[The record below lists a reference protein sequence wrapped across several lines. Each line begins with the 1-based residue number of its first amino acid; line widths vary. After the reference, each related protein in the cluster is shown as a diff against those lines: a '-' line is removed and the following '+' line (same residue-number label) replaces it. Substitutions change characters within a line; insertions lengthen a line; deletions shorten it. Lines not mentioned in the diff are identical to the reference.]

1 MESTEGPPVLCRLP
15 LLETKPSLGRRIL
28 SGAGQHAL
36 VLPELAVCGENSA
49 SKKIEKTPTGRIR
62 ELRKG
67 LLEMGSLERRHSEK
81 KEYSPQAV
89 FHNENEKQ
97 RLNGSA
103 SMYSEIQRER
113 AEIGGLM
120 ARPEYREWNPELIKP
135 KKLLNPV
142 KASRTHQEMH
152 RELLM
157 NHRRGLGVDSKPEL
171 QRVLEHRRRNQLIKK
186 KKEELEAKRLQCPF
200 EQELLRRQQRLN
212 QLEKPPEKEED
223 HAPEFIKVRENLRRI
238 TTLTSG
244 ERAL

>member
-1 MESTEGPPVLCRLP
+1 MKKGADQQQLSRLLSTAVLS
-15 LLETKPSLGRRIL
+15 E
-28 SGAGQHAL
+28 
-36 VLPELAVCGENSA
+36 AVA
-49 SKKIEKTPTGRIR
+49 HP
-62 ELRKG
+62 
-67 LLEMGSLERRHSEK
+67 
-81 KEYSPQAV
+81 
-89 FHNENEKQ
+89 
-97 RLNGSA
+97 

-113 AEIGGLM
+113 ADIGGLM
-120 ARPEYREWNPELIKP
+120 ARPEHREWNPELIKP

-142 KASRTHQEMH
+142 KASRNHQEMH

>member
-1 MESTEGPPVLCRLP
+1 M
-15 LLETKPSLGRRIL
+15 
-28 SGAGQHAL
+28 
-36 VLPELAVCGENSA
+36 
-49 SKKIEKTPTGRIR
+49 TPNIR
-62 ELRKG
+62 G
-67 LLEMGSLERRHSEK
+67 LLPSSPWLSERPSPYLADSGSLLSLYGSLE
-81 KEYSPQAV
+81 PFVV
-89 FHNENEKQ
+89 F
-97 RLNGSA
+97 RFIGLPA
-103 SMYSEIQRER
+103 LYSEIQRER
-113 AEIGGLM
+113 ADIGGLM

-142 KASRTHQEMH
+142 KASRSHQELH

-238 TTLTSG
+238 ATLTSE

>member
-1 MESTEGPPVLCRLP
+1 MNRPVAAAPPGSPGTLVERGPAALRSEVLFPRTRAPLRSKTGSLLSPVL
-15 LLETKPSLGRRIL
+15 L
-28 SGAGQHAL
+28 SW
-36 VLPELAVCGENSA
+36 
-49 SKKIEKTPTGRIR
+49 
-62 ELRKG
+62 
-67 LLEMGSLERRHSEK
+67 
-81 KEYSPQAV
+81 
-89 FHNENEKQ
+89 
-97 RLNGSA
+97 A

-113 AEIGGLM
+113 ADIGGLM
-120 ARPEYREWNPELIKP
+120 ARPEHREWNPELIKP

-142 KASRTHQEMH
+142 KASRNHQEMH

-223 HAPEFIKVRENLRRI
+223 HAPEFIKVRENLRRV
-238 TTLTSG
+238 TTFTSG

>member
-1 MESTEGPPVLCRLP
+1 
-15 LLETKPSLGRRIL
+15 
-28 SGAGQHAL
+28 
-36 VLPELAVCGENSA
+36 
-49 SKKIEKTPTGRIR
+49 
-62 ELRKG
+62 
-67 LLEMGSLERRHSEK
+67 
-81 KEYSPQAV
+81 
-89 FHNENEKQ
+89 
-97 RLNGSA
+97 
-103 SMYSEIQRER
+103 MYSEIQRER
-113 AEIGGLM
+113 ADIGGLM

-142 KASRTHQEMH
+142 KASRSHQEMH

-212 QLEKPPEKEED
+212 QEPQPAHVTPCLAVLQLESPPEKEEE

-238 TTLTSG
+238 AALAPSE

>member
-1 MESTEGPPVLCRLP
+1 MRRGLP
-15 LLETKPSLGRRIL
+15 GRVAPRAASGLRTALGRRPSSR
-28 SGAGQHAL
+28 SGTSRWSVGPGDSARDLPSPGPRARSKTTSLL
-36 VLPELAVCGENSA
+36 VSP
-49 SKKIEKTPTGRIR
+49 P
-62 ELRKG
+62 
-67 LLEMGSLERRHSEK
+67 RRSGWVPSWE
-81 KEYSPQAV
+81 
-89 FHNENEKQ
+89 
-97 RLNGSA
+97 GGA

-113 AEIGGLM
+113 ADIGGLM

-142 KASRTHQEMH
+142 KASRSHQELH

-212 QLEKPPEKEED
+212 QLEKPPEKEEE

-238 TTLTSG
+238 ATLGSE

>member
-1 MESTEGPPVLCRLP
+1 MKLH
-15 LLETKPSLGRRIL
+15 LGREWF
-28 SGAGQHAL
+28 SSPSQSTP
-36 VLPELAVCGENSA
+36 LPISTAA
-49 SKKIEKTPTGRIR
+49 
-62 ELRKG
+62 
-67 LLEMGSLERRHSEK
+67 
-81 KEYSPQAV
+81 
-89 FHNENEKQ
+89 
-97 RLNGSA
+97 
-103 SMYSEIQRER
+103 MYSEIQRER
-113 AEIGGLM
+113 ADIGGLM

-142 KASRTHQEMH
+142 KASRSHQELH
-152 RELLM
+152 REL
-157 NHRRGLGVDSKPEL
+157 GLGVDSKPEL

-238 TTLTSG
+238 ATLTSE

>member
-1 MESTEGPPVLCRLP
+1 M
-15 LLETKPSLGRRIL
+15 
-28 SGAGQHAL
+28 AQAQ
-36 VLPELAVCGENSA
+36 
-49 SKKIEKTPTGRIR
+49 
-62 ELRKG
+62 LRT
-67 LLEMGSLERRHSEK
+67 
-81 KEYSPQAV
+81 
-89 FHNENEKQ
+89 
-97 RLNGSA
+97 

-113 AEIGGLM
+113 ADIGGLM
-120 ARPEYREWNPELIKP
+120 ARPEYRDWNPELIKP

-142 KASRTHQEMH
+142 KASRSHQELH

-200 EQELLRRQQRLN
+200 EQELLKRQQRLN

-238 TTLTSG
+238 TTLTRE

>member
-1 MESTEGPPVLCRLP
+1 MRVLATGP
-15 LLETKPSLGRRIL
+15 SGRECAF
-28 SGAGQHAL
+28 S
-36 VLPELAVCGENSA
+36 
-49 SKKIEKTPTGRIR
+49 
-62 ELRKG
+62 
-67 LLEMGSLERRHSEK
+67 ERRSTRPGQGWPHRAHCTVLLS
-81 KEYSPQAV
+81 
-89 FHNENEKQ
+89 KQ
-97 RLNGSA
+97 PS

-113 AEIGGLM
+113 ADIGGLM

-142 KASRTHQEMH
+142 KASRSHQELH

-238 TTLTSG
+238 ATLTSE
-244 ERAL
+244 ERVL

>member
-1 MESTEGPPVLCRLP
+1 MNRPVEAAPPGSPGTLVERGPAALRSEVLFPR
-15 LLETKPSLGRRIL
+15 TR
-28 SGAGQHAL
+28 AQ
-36 VLPELAVCGENSA
+36 
-49 SKKIEKTPTGRIR
+49 
-62 ELRKG
+62 LRT
-67 LLEMGSLERRHSEK
+67 
-81 KEYSPQAV
+81 
-89 FHNENEKQ
+89 
-97 RLNGSA
+97 

-113 AEIGGLM
+113 ADIGGLM
-120 ARPEYREWNPELIKP
+120 ARPEHREWNPELIKP

-142 KASRTHQEMH
+142 KASRNHQEMH

-223 HAPEFIKVRENLRRI
+223 HALNSLK
-238 TTLTSG
+238 SG
-244 ERAL
+244 KTHGESPL